1 MAAKC
6 PTCGGAP
13 VSGHKPFCSRRC
25 AQTDLGR
32 WLSGQY
38 AVPATEEPDSEELE
52 ELEAAITEE
61 VEAGR
66 LVSGEFQSR
75 KRR

>member
-1 MAAKC
+1 MPAKC
-6 PTCGGAP
+6 PTCGEAP
-13 VSGHKPFCSRRC
+13 TARHKPFCSSRC

-38 AVPATEEPDSEELE
+38 AVPATDEPGSEDLA
-52 ELEAAITEE
+52 ELEAAITEA
-61 VEAGR
+61 VEEGR
-66 LVSGEFQSR
+66 LVPGGFQGK